1 MKTKFIL
8 FLLIIASLSGFSQ
21 SFSVDS
27 KSLSVPRYANQAT
40 ITAAIP
46 TPTEGMLVFNNAL
59 DLYSYYNG
67 TAWVNFPTTA
77 GGQTNPI
84 DSTRIISAAKIP
96 SLQGLKMTG
105 TTSAPGIT
113 AAGRIFNIQTYGQ
126 TSTGSVLSSEISF
139 RAPQAFSAFNSASDI
154 VFSTK
159 SISTTALVDRMMI
172 DKDGKIAFGS
182 ISTAGFLP
190 SGNMDLN
197 FTNSFPDSPTLHIRG
212 SSTTHIRYS
221 RNNATNG
228 AGVGILQTNTNGNNA
243 PANASISWTHYDD
256 TVNPILQTPM
266 MSVTGQGNLTVNGF
280 TKLGG
285 TATDVPAIK
294 QKIFT
299 GTTSSSNL
307 TTTVTHGL
315 DATKIVGFQVI
326 ILGGT
331 SSNIYVSDNNQGTG
345 LTFASSYDATDF
357 YITRS
362 SNGTQ
367 LVGKQYKVLVTYTN

>member
-1 MKTKFIL
+1 V
-8 FLLIIASLSGFSQ
+8 AS
-21 SFSVDS
+21 
-27 KSLSVPRYANQAT
+27 
-40 ITAAIP
+40 
-46 TPTEGMLVFNNAL
+46 
-59 DLYSYYNG
+59 
-67 TAWVNFPTTA
+67 
-77 GGQTNPI
+77 GQTNPI

-105 TTSAPGIT
+105 TTAAPGIT
-113 AAGRIFNIQTYGQ
+113 AAGKIFNIQAYGQ

-159 SISTTALVDRMMI
+159 SINTTALVDRMMI

-182 ISTAGFLP
+182 ISTAGFQP

-212 SSTTHIRYS
+212 NSTTHIRYS

-243 PANASISWTHYDD
+243 PVNASISWTHYDD

-266 MSVTGQGNLTVNGF
+266 MSITGQGNLTVNGF

-285 TATDVPAIK
+285 SGAAFPAIK
-294 QKIFT
+294 KVTFT